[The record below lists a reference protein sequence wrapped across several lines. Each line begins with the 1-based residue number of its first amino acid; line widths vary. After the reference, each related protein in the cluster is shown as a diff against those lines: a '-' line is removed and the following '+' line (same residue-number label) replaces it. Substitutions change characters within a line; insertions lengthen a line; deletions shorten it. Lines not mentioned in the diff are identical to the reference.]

1 MVSRRDRGGVAVYVR
16 SSLSPKHVLSSP
28 QPYSNSPEFI
38 FIEITACEDKIL
50 VGIVYRPPKA
60 GRLSLLEH
68 SLLQI
73 MHSYQHIVLLGDFN
87 SNLLRDSFERRQLV
101 TLFDSI
107 NFHIVNNVDPTYH
120 LPNSHTLL
128 DLAVVSDK
136 DYVSS
141 FEHFNDDRCLED
153 AINMPW
159 HTIGFIDDINDKVAV
174 FNNMIH
180 SIFDRHAPVRT
191 AHPKRKPVP
200 WMNEEIL
207 IARRER
213 DKARRVFKRTSSQI
227 DFEVFKTWRNRVKSM
242 SRNAKLRFY
251 HRQFNQNNSTST
263 LWDNVRRLGTHK
275 SRSNTR
281 INIPLNELNDFF
293 TLSSNQP
300 DASNAPLASDHL
312 IMQFNHNLP
321 TGKFPDL
328 WKCSMVKP
336 IPKSTNPIA
345 PADCRPIH
353 ILCSISKALERI
365 VHAQSGFRP
374 NHSTCTALLRITDD
388 IRAAMDKRLLTLL
401 IQFDLSKAFDNVSH
415 ALLIHKLKY
424 HCHFSDSAVAWFSSY
439 LSNRFQAVFGSCGDS
454 SNWRP
459 VLRGVPQGSV
469 LGPLLFSVFI
479 NNVSS
484 VFSNCSYHL
493 FADDLMI
500 YAHCSK
506 ERISEAVQ
514 SMNQN
519 IESLL
524 QWTDAHQLILNAQKT
539 KSIILGFPTLLSR
552 FDQERL
558 PAITVA
564 GNVVPYLKS
573 VRTLGLYLD
582 QSLSCKEQTTHVC
595 NRVFA
600 GMHQLKRLKHFLPQ
614 STRILLVR

>member
-1 MVSRRDRGGVAVYVR
+1 
-16 SSLSPKHVLSSP
+16 
-28 QPYSNSPEFI
+28 
-38 FIEITACEDKIL
+38 
-50 VGIVYRPPKA
+50 
-60 GRLSLLEH
+60 
-68 SLLQI
+68 

-191 AHPKRKPVP
+191 AHPKRKPMP

-263 LWDNVRRLGTHK
+263 LWDNVRRLGAHK
-275 SRSNTR
+275 ARSNTR

-321 TGKFPDL
+321 AEKFYFSHVTPSMVSKIICSCSKNSKGIDNIPSLFYKKLLPVILPSITHIFNVSLQTGKFPDL

-365 VHAQSGFRP
+365 VHA
-374 NHSTCTALLRITDD
+374 
-388 IRAAMDKRLLTLL
+388 
-401 IQFDLSKAFDNVSH
+401 
-415 ALLIHKLKY
+415 
-424 HCHFSDSAVAWFSSY
+424 
-439 LSNRFQAVFGSCGDS
+439 
-454 SNWRP
+454 
-459 VLRGVPQGSV
+459 
-469 LGPLLFSVFI
+469 
-479 NNVSS
+479 
-484 VFSNCSYHL
+484 
-493 FADDLMI
+493 
-500 YAHCSK
+500 
-506 ERISEAVQ
+506 
-514 SMNQN
+514 
-519 IESLL
+519 
-524 QWTDAHQLILNAQKT
+524 
-539 KSIILGFPTLLSR
+539 
-552 FDQERL
+552 
-558 PAITVA
+558 
-564 GNVVPYLKS
+564 
-573 VRTLGLYLD
+573 
-582 QSLSCKEQTTHVC
+582 
-595 NRVFA
+595 
-600 GMHQLKRLKHFLPQ
+600 
-614 STRILLVR
+614 